1 MGRVIFVLRCNKF
14 GIGQPLVGYGINKT
28 FKTEQSMPLAVPG
41 VQPKGEL
48 IDISPQVLR
57 AGMMID
63 PVKTTLQGGPHAV
76 NIVR

>member
-1 MGRVIFVLRCNKF
+1 MGR
-14 GIGQPLVGYGINKT
+14 GSYKT
-28 FKTEQSMPLAVPG
+28 FKAFKTMVFAVPG
-41 VQPKGEL
+41 VQPKGKL

-76 NIVR
+76 NAVRGHAVFDIAAEMQACSG